1 MKQELCRLRHIS
13 FAYQGQEPVLRDV
26 DLTIY
31 RGEMLLITGP
41 SGGGKSTLLQIL
53 NGVLL
58 EHVGGELEGSV
69 CWIDRDGR
77 EKNLNETGPAVRA
90 ALIGTVMQN
99 ADDQIIYDKTEDEVA
114 FVLENLGVEAERMP
128 ERIKGALT
136 RMGLTAGLQTLTL
149 SGGQKQRLVT
159 ATTLAMEQEL
169 IILDEPLAN
178 LDVGGAVCLLRQ
190 LKALTAGGKAVI
202 LIEHRLDLLH
212 AFIDRWFWLEAGRLQ
227 EVEREHLPVS
237 QALAGRPSLPPSK
250 PGTGEICLRL
260 TQAAF
265 LVKKQVILQPLD
277 FTLCRG
283 ERWLIVGDNGGG
295 KSTFLQLLS
304 GIIKPSLGS
313 YFSRFRP
320 KEHFSRVGM
329 ILQNPSYQ
337 LFMPTVRAELELH
350 CRSRE
355 RSKRLL
361 EHFGLSALAERHPH
375 SLSEGQKRRLG
386 IAAVL
391 ATEPEIL
398 LLDEPTVG
406 LDPISLEQ
414 LLDALERF
422 CDPEKLTTVS
432 ITHDERCAGLLG
444 NRVLWIRN
452 GRCRSGGMELFTEYK
467 REGGSLC

>member
-178 LDVGGAVCLLRQ
+178 LDVG
-190 LKALTAGGKAVI
+190 
-202 LIEHRLDLLH
+202 
-212 AFIDRWFWLEAGRLQ
+212 
-227 EVEREHLPVS
+227 
-237 QALAGRPSLPPSK
+237 
-250 PGTGEICLRL
+250 
-260 TQAAF
+260 
-265 LVKKQVILQPLD
+265 
-277 FTLCRG
+277 
-283 ERWLIVGDNGGG
+283 
-295 KSTFLQLLS
+295 
-304 GIIKPSLGS
+304 
-313 YFSRFRP
+313 
-320 KEHFSRVGM
+320 
-329 ILQNPSYQ
+329 
-337 LFMPTVRAELELH
+337 
-350 CRSRE
+350 
-355 RSKRLL
+355 
-361 EHFGLSALAERHPH
+361 
-375 SLSEGQKRRLG
+375 
-386 IAAVL
+386 
-391 ATEPEIL
+391 
-398 LLDEPTVG
+398 
-406 LDPISLEQ
+406 
-414 LLDALERF
+414 
-422 CDPEKLTTVS
+422 
-432 ITHDERCAGLLG
+432 
-444 NRVLWIRN
+444 
-452 GRCRSGGMELFTEYK
+452 
-467 REGGSLC
+467 